1 MDDTATELAC
11 ILADCGNADDL
22 SRYLM
27 KHAVIVPHLVCLMGK
42 EVRQSEAGIRTLYA
56 TWADMA
62 AEQFQ
67 EPRTVPGK
75 KLH

>member
-1 MDDTATELAC
+1 MEDTATELAR

-22 SRYLM
+22 SRHLM
-27 KHAVIVPHLVCLMGK
+27 KHAVIVQHLVCLLGK

-67 EPRTVPGK
+67 GPRTVPGK
-75 KLH
+75 TLH